1 MNNTELKELVI
12 EYGKKYK
19 SSGLVVGTWGNIS
32 LRNEGKIF
40 ITPTAMD
47 YDSLTP
53 DDIVVCDINGN
64 ILEGK
69 RKPST
74 EISAHLAIYN
84 KRQDVNAIIHTHS
97 IYATAMAAA
106 RKNIPAIVEDIAMI
120 IGGEVPCAKYAHP
133 GTPELGENIIEVL
146 ENKNAVLL
154 ANHGAIGMGR
164 NLEEAYL
171 VCQVLEKAARVY
183 IFASQIGI
191 PKPLA
196 IEDVENMHN
205 IYLNKYSRNNND

>member
-12 EYGKKYK
+12 QYGKKYK
-19 SSGLVVGTWGNIS
+19 NSGLVVGTWGNIS
-32 LRNEGKIF
+32 LRNEGRIF

>member
-1 MNNTELKELVI
+1 MNSTELKESVI
-12 EYGKKYK
+12 ECGIKYK
-19 SSGLVVGTWGNIS
+19 KSGLVVGTWGNIS
-32 LRNEGKIF
+32 LRDNDKVY

-47 YDSLTP
+47 YDSLTTN
-53 DDIVVCDINGN
+53 DIVVCDLSGN
-64 ILEGK
+64 ILESK

-74 EISAHLAIYN
+74 ELFTHLAIYH

-97 IYATAMAAA
+97 IFATAMAAA

-120 IGGEVPCAKYAHP
+120 IGGEVPCAKYAPP
-133 GTPELGENIIEVL
+133 GTPELGDNVIEVL

-154 ANHGAIGMGR
+154 ANHGAICMGR

-191 PKPLA
+191 PKPLS

-205 IYLNKYSRNNND
+205 IYLNKYFQENND

>member
-1 MNNTELKELVI
+1 MNNTESKELVI
-12 EYGKKYK
+12 QYGKKYK
-19 SSGLVVGTWGNIS
+19 NSGLVVGTWGNIS

-191 PKPLA
+191 PKPLP

>member
-97 IYATAMAAA
+97 IFATAMAAA

-133 GTPELGENIIEVL
+133 GTPELGENIVEVL